1 MGEEELEE
9 RREKERWKKK
19 RKGNKVDENREGDH
33 ESCRTMDEK

>member
-19 RKGNKVDENREGDH
+19 RKGNKVDENRKGDR